1 MHWGIFSYWTASS
14 RIAIKA
20 LLKEVLLITCFYCF
34 STCCFNFSKISSAVV
49 DANSFTTFSR
59 DLPPWTKSKKCCQD
73 DSPESAGL
81 GRVLSAARW
90 PQPSWRSLSYS
101 AFSCQFCIPGL
112 TDECIL
118 RSTLLQMLTILQGF
132 YLRISISLIK
142 TGIQISKRIES
153 RCRILCF

>member
-34 STCCFNFSKISSAVV
+34 STCCFSFSKISSAVV

-73 DSPESAGL
+73 DSPNRARGARPCPQRCPVATAFLKVAELQCLLLSVL
-81 GRVLSAARW
+81 HSWSNRRVYLTVYLTTNVDNSPGFLPSYINLSNKNWHSNFKTNRV
-90 PQPSWRSLSYS
+90 
-101 AFSCQFCIPGL
+101 
-112 TDECIL
+112 
-118 RSTLLQMLTILQGF
+118 QM
-132 YLRISISLIK
+132 
-142 TGIQISKRIES
+142 
-153 RCRILCF
+153 